1 MLSRFSW
8 LTVFI
13 CFLIAAILEVMI
25 LPAVLQPYRPEWLAM
40 VLIYWLL
47 RHPEVVG
54 MTCAVIFGLL
64 MDVISGTAFGIHVL
78 SFVITSYLILNM
90 HHRLKMF
97 PIIQQ
102 SIVVFILVAT
112 QLMMVSLLGKLLVG
126 TTNDLSYLWVAL
138 TSAVFWPLVLI
149 SIDRLSF
156 ALR

>member
-13 CFLIAAILEVMI
+13 CFLVAAVLEVMI
-25 LPAVLQPYRPEWLAM
+25 LPAPLQPYRPEWLAL

-47 RHPEVVG
+47 RHPEKVG
-54 MTCAVIFGLL
+54 MTCAVAFGLI
-64 MDVISGTAFGIHVL
+64 MDVISGSAFGVHVL
-78 SFVITSYLILNM
+78 AYVITSYLILNM

-102 SIVVFILVAT
+102 SVVIFILVAT
-112 QLMMVSLLGKLLVG
+112 QLMMISLLGKMLVG
-126 TTNDLSYLWVAL
+126 TSSDLSYLWIAL
-138 TSAVFWPLVLI
+138 TSAVLWPLMLI
-149 SIDRLSF
+149 CIDRLSF

>member
-13 CFLIAAILEVMI
+13 CFLVAAILELMI
-25 LPAVLQPYRPEWLAM
+25 LPAALQPYRPEWLAL

-47 RHPEVVG
+47 RHPERIG
-54 MTCAVIFGLL
+54 MTCAVVFGLV
-64 MDVISGTAFGIHVL
+64 MDVISGSSFGVHVL
-78 SFVITSYLILNM
+78 AYVVTSYLILNM

-102 SIVVFILVAT
+102 SMVIFILVAT
-112 QLMMVSLLGKLLVG
+112 QLMMVSLLGRMLVG
-126 TTNDLSYLWVAL
+126 TTSDLSYLWVAL
-138 TSAVFWPLVLI
+138 TSALLWPLALLC
-149 SIDRLSF
+149 IDRLSF